1 MTKSALDKLFKEA
14 TGFHKTTCLLATRF
28 TGFRDFDHDRHQPFP
43 MMFRAADRTL
53 VRTILKDHRAD
64 TEWMKDADSYFTSLI
79 VNGAFSLELH
89 LKHIYGLVEQQDV
102 RGHDLHK
109 LFLGLSD
116 WTRTNLEAIFQAI
129 SSSQPLIRKQFDTLK
144 SEMGE
149 MGATLDWSL
158 STVLR
163 ESSRAFETW
172 RYSYESTTVP
182 CSFAGYGEAV
192 FAMRTMST
200 QFKSK
205 TPDP

>member
-14 TGFHKTTCLLATRF
+14 TGFHKTTCLLASRF
-28 TGFRDFDHDRHQPFP
+28 TGVRDFNHDHHQPFP
-43 MMFRAADRTL
+43 MMFRAADGTLFRTS
-53 VRTILKDHRAD
+53 LKDHRAD
-64 TEWMKDADSYFTSLI
+64 KEWMKDADSYFSALI
-79 VNGAFSLELH
+79 VNGTFSLELH
-89 LKHIYGLVEQQDV
+89 LKHLYGLVEQREV

-116 WTRTNLEAIFQAI
+116 WTRTNLEAIFQRI
-129 SSSQPLIRKQFDTLK
+129 SSSQPLIQQQFGALK
-144 SEMGE
+144 GE
-149 MGATLDWSL
+149 MRATFDWSL

-163 ESSRAFETW
+163 ESASAFETW

-192 FAMRTMST
+192 YAMRIMST

-205 TPDP
+205 TP